1 MLEKQDDDTNI
12 SCVKLSISSKENNS
26 KEAQTPPSPISEN
39 ERIFFLH
46 KASHSTVNKW
56 DTPERKYDSIQSAKV
71 NISHSVQGENKT
83 ESVEVPES
91 SQPQKLKLSG
101 YIRDNLL
108 NKYNQR

>member
-26 KEAQTPPSPISEN
+26 KEAQTPPSPISEKWKN
-39 ERIFFLH
+39 IFH
-46 KASHSTVNKW
+46 KASHSTVDKCG
-56 DTPERKYDSIQSAKV
+56 TPERNYDSIQSAKV